1 MKKKYLAAVIICVLI
16 MATGGTSAYM
26 LQKNK
31 ETPEERSG
39 TTMKTTTNASSE
51 TSTTSEK
58 SVAEGVGDNVLM
70 VGAIKIEMLSA
81 DVIEGS
87 EISTENRYPV
97 EYFRDQTLPDPE
109 ETEDIID
116 WDSIYEEAPE
126 VKDLQLS
133 DYDAYTAEESEEII
147 DRNKNVIDKYT
158 YTKVKPRK
166 FYFIKCKLTNMGNA
180 DVEDVFPYYVVYDSP
195 EASEISYNE
204 VLCYYDKSIY
214 TDGDERA
221 MRYYFFRLNG
231 HESMECTNGLA
242 VQQEIG
248 ENEKHYYGK
257 PITGNFSYDPAK
269 LPDYVD
275 IDSLPKTE
283 TDDQ

>member
-1 MKKKYLAAVIICVLI
+1 MKKRYLAAVIICVLI
-16 MATGGTSAYM
+16 MAAGGTSAYM

-31 ETPEERSG
+31 ETPEERSN
-39 TTMKTTTNASSE
+39 TTTKTTSNASSE
-51 TSTTSEK
+51 NSTTSEK
-58 SVAEGVGDNVLM
+58 SVVEGVGDNVLM

-180 DVEDVFPYYVVYDSP
+180 DVEDAFPYDVVYDSP

-204 VLCYYDKSIY
+204 ALCYYDKPIY

-221 MRYYFFRLNG
+221 MKYYFFRLKG
-231 HESMECTNGLA
+231 HESMECTIGLA
-242 VQQEIG
+242 VPQEFD
-248 ENEKHYYGK
+248 ENEKHYYGNL
-257 PITGNFSYDPAK
+257 ITGNFSYDPAK